1 MSIVVLLLISPAA
14 RIASSMSSNSQ
25 MMPSK
30 RPLVIA
36 HRGSSGVLPEHT
48 VEAYERAVSDGADVI
63 ECDVTL
69 SQDLVPVCLH
79 EELLQTTT
87 DVADR
92 PEFADRQRSIDIP
105 IDGRLVDKFTCC
117 RQEARSATCRY
128 CFYSRANFWVIRPA
142 GRHVA
147 LIKVSTYEQDTD
159 IVFLTYFND
168 CDHS

>member
-1 MSIVVLLLISPAA
+1 MALSEFMSIVVLLLISPAA
-14 RIASSMSSNSQ
+14 RIASSMSSDPQ
-25 MMPSK
+25 MKPSK

-87 DVADR
+87 DVANR
-92 PEFADRQRSIDIP
+92 SEFADRQRSIT
-105 IDGRLVDKFTCC
+105 V
-117 RQEARSATCRY
+117 
-128 CFYSRANFWVIRPA
+128 NHA
-142 GRHVA
+142 GRQVG
-147 LIKVSTYEQDTD
+147 
-159 IVFLTYFND
+159 
-168 CDHS
+168 